1 MKFRILLKYFASQT
15 CAECSAR
22 QHVTLPRRCLWLATR
37 RNDNENNRYLE
48 KIGKRRLS
56 SGSTDTIIQSSR
68 PDVEFPVTSLSDFMF
83 SRFGKFGN
91 KPALHDFETGHTYRY
106 NELEDLSRRIG
117 SYLTRKGFKKGDV
130 IAYLGTNNPEFT
142 LLLLGCASI
151 GVTLTTANPA
161 YTEGEISRHMEHSGA
176 KSIVTVPPLVHR
188 VQEAGVKD
196 ITVIGWS
203 EGSHLFSDI
212 LKDDGKAF
220 PSSVDLNPKED
231 VILLPYSSGTTG
243 LPKGVMLT
251 HYNVVSN
258 LLQFR
263 NSLKTTTEDN
273 YLGVLP
279 FYHIYGMAP
288 VLLGSLQDGA
298 YMTTISK
305 FDPEVFL
312 TAIQRQKITKVMIV
326 PPIVL
331 FLARHPMVANYDLS
345 SIQEVL
351 SAAAPLGESLTYE
364 FMDKVKLPIYQGY
377 GLTET
382 SPVTHLDWVPGTV
395 GSIGRLISNTEG
407 KIVNPETGEALARGE
422 TGEICIRGPQVM
434 KGYLNNEKATKDM
447 IDEDGWLHTGDIG
460 HVKTENDCFVI
471 TDRLKELIKY
481 KGMQVPP
488 AELED
493 LLQKHPAVLDV
504 AVVGMPDDRAGEL
517 PRAYVVCKPNE
528 HVTPPEIIKFVEDHV
543 ADYKRLRGG
552 VEFVKEIPRSPSGK
566 ILRRL
571 LKDELASSQL

>member
-1 MKFRILLKYFASQT
+1 MELRVFLKQIVQRSYARCSPRKQSLHRCFWTATSQNYRDKSTSQFA
-15 CAECSAR
+15 
-22 QHVTLPRRCLWLATR
+22 RCF
-37 RNDNENNRYLE
+37 
-48 KIGKRRLS
+48 S
-56 SGSTDTIIQSSR
+56 SNHQETIIQSTR
-68 PDVEFPVTSLSDFMF
+68 PKVEFPVTSLSDFMF

-91 KPALHDFETGHTYRY
+91 KPALHDFETGNTYKF
-106 NELEDLSRRIG
+106 NELEDLARRIG
-117 SYLTRKGFKKGDV
+117 SFLTRKGYKKGDV
-130 IAYLGTNNPEFT
+130 IAYFGTNNPEFA

-161 YTEGEISRHMEHSGA
+161 YTEGEILRHIEHSSA
-176 KSIVTVPPLVHR
+176 KAIITVPSLVHK
-188 VQEAGVKD
+188 VEEAGIKD
-196 ITVIGWS
+196 VTVIGWS
-203 EGSHLFSDI
+203 EGSQSFSDF
-212 LKDDGKAF
+212 LKDDGKGF
-220 PSSVDLNPKED
+220 PSSLDINPNED

-263 NSLKTTTEDN
+263 NSLTTTEDDN

-279 FYHIYGMAP
+279 FFHIYGMTP
-288 VLLGSLQDGA
+288 VLLGALQDGA

-312 TAIQRQKITKVMIV
+312 TAIQKQKITKLMIV

-331 FLARHPMVANYDLS
+331 FMARHPMVSKFDLS
-345 SIQEVL
+345 SVQEVI
-351 SAAAPLGESLTYE
+351 SAAAPLGEALTNE
-364 FMDKVKLPIYQGY
+364 FMEKVKIPIYQGY

-382 SPVTHLDWVPGTV
+382 SPVTHLDYVPGTV

-407 KIVNPETGEALARGE
+407 KVVSPDTGETLARGE
-422 TGEICIRGPQVM
+422 TGEICIRGPQNM
-434 KGYLNNEKATKDM
+434 KGYLNNERATREM
-447 IDEDGWLHTGDIG
+447 IDDDGWLHTGDIG
-460 HVKTENDCFVI
+460 HIKENDCFVI
-471 TDRLKELIKY
+471 SDRLKELIKY
-481 KGMQVPP
+481 KGLQVAP

-493 LLQKHPAVLDV
+493 ILQKHPAILDV

-517 PRAYVVCKPNE
+517 PTAYVVCKPGVS
-528 HVTPPEIIKFVEDHV
+528 VTPPEIIKYVEDNV

-552 VEFVKEIPRSPSGK
+552 VEFISEIPRSPSGK

-571 LKDELASSQL
+571 LKDAIASSQL